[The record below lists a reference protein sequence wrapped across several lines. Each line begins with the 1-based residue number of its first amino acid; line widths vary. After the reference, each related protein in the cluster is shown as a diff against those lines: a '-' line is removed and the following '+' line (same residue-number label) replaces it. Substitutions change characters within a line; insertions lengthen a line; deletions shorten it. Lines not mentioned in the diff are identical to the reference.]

1 MKRISDNQSSI
12 GSCCNSVYGVWA
24 ELCCTGSQ
32 RCAVLSVAII
42 KHVRIVWKDPR
53 YSLYYTLSTHCVR
66 LPRSLRQRLW
76 NKKIRDPEN
85 IAEQRSRYVSMYAS
99 NYLCI
104 YLSMYLSIYLYIY
117 IYIYISISLF
127 AYLSRIYLYMYQF
140 IHQST
145 YLCGYLSIYLFIYP
159 SIDQFLWID
168 R

>member
-85 IAEQRSRYVSMYAS
+85 IAEQRSRYVSMYVS

-104 YLSMYLSIYLYIY
+104 YLSMYLSIYL
-117 IYIYISISLF
+117 S
-127 AYLSRIYLYMYQF
+127 IYLYIYLS
-140 IHQST
+140 ICLSIYVSIYICT
-145 YLCGYLSIYLFIYP
+145 YLSINLRIYVVIYLSIYS
-159 SIDQFLWID
+159 SIHRSINFYG
-168 R
+168 